1 MAFFYNKIYKNITI
15 IQQIQYLLYYK
26 QTHVIISFEERR
38 HSMKDDI
45 ILKTYF
51 DTVNPLHLKTI
62 PKKMTNKKA
71 VLRIISNI
79 FERDTE
85 YSEQE
90 VNEILKPIF
99 DDFVLLRRY
108 LVDYKYL
115 NRTRSGSI
123 YNLNDER

>member
-1 MAFFYNKIYKNITI
+1 
-15 IQQIQYLLYYK
+15 
-26 QTHVIISFEERR
+26 
-38 HSMKDDI
+38 MKDDM

-62 PKKMTNKKA
+62 PRKMTNKKEA
-71 VLRIISNI
+71 LRIISNI
-79 FERDTE
+79 FEKDTD

>member
-1 MAFFYNKIYKNITI
+1 
-15 IQQIQYLLYYK
+15 
-26 QTHVIISFEERR
+26 
-38 HSMKDDI
+38 MKDDM

-51 DTVNPLHLKTI
+51 DRLEPLHLKTI
-62 PKKMTNKKA
+62 PKKLTNKKA
-71 VLRIISNI
+71 VLDIISNI

-90 VNEILKPIF
+90 VNEMLKPIF

>member
-1 MAFFYNKIYKNITI
+1 
-15 IQQIQYLLYYK
+15 
-26 QTHVIISFEERR
+26 
-38 HSMKDDI
+38 
-45 ILKTYF
+45 
-51 DTVNPLHLKTI
+51 
-62 PKKMTNKKA
+62 MTNKKE

-79 FERDTE
+79 FEKDTD

>member
-1 MAFFYNKIYKNITI
+1 
-15 IQQIQYLLYYK
+15 
-26 QTHVIISFEERR
+26 
-38 HSMKDDI
+38 
-45 ILKTYF
+45 
-51 DTVNPLHLKTI
+51 
-62 PKKMTNKKA
+62 MTNKKA

-79 FERDTE
+79 FERDTD

>member
-1 MAFFYNKIYKNITI
+1 M
-15 IQQIQYLLYYK
+15 
-26 QTHVIISFEERR
+26 
-38 HSMKDDI
+38 
-45 ILKTYF
+45 
-51 DTVNPLHLKTI
+51 NPLHLKTI

-79 FERDTE
+79 FERDTD

>member
-1 MAFFYNKIYKNITI
+1 M
-15 IQQIQYLLYYK
+15 
-26 QTHVIISFEERR
+26 
-38 HSMKDDI
+38 
-45 ILKTYF
+45 
-51 DTVNPLHLKTI
+51 NPLHLKTI

>member
-1 MAFFYNKIYKNITI
+1 
-15 IQQIQYLLYYK
+15 
-26 QTHVIISFEERR
+26 
-38 HSMKDDI
+38 MKDDM

-62 PKKMTNKKA
+62 PKKMTNKKE

-79 FERDTE
+79 FEKDTD